1 MWEIGRRGG
10 KVGFTLASKIVER
23 SIILASGAVFSE
35 FVGIFLIIEGPHLMP
50 PSKSTGLEGTSRL
63 VPKAIIWFS

>member
-10 KVGFTLASKIVER
+10 KVGFTLASRIEER

-35 FVGIFLIIEGPHLMP
+35 VVGIFIMEGPYFMP
-50 PSKSTGLEGTSRL
+50 PKKSISLEGTSRL